1 MHDDDNRL
9 IILKEEPQ
17 LAVCAVYT
25 ALTLLQ
31 LLFADLLLQS
41 GRWWRRLVAHKMIE
55 YIKLFLNWIHNLL
68 SVIGPVTLFLNFY
81 AQQYS
86 IVMHSAYCAL
96 VCHVTCFSTIMNND
110 LKLFSNDH
118 QRCSYNVISTL
129 LMTEYCSYDDY
140 GTDGGCYDNRARNH
154 DNCFWNYFLR

>member
-41 GRWWRRLVAHKMIE
+41 GR
-55 YIKLFLNWIHNLL
+55 
-68 SVIGPVTLFLNFY
+68 
-81 AQQYS
+81 
-86 IVMHSAYCAL
+86 
-96 VCHVTCFSTIMNND
+96 
-110 LKLFSNDH
+110 
-118 QRCSYNVISTL
+118 
-129 LMTEYCSYDDY
+129 
-140 GTDGGCYDNRARNH
+140 
-154 DNCFWNYFLR
+154 